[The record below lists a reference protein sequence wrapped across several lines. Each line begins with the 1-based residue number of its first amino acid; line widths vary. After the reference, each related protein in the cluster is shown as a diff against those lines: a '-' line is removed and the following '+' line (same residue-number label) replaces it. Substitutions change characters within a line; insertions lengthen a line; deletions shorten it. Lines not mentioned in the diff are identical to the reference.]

1 MKLELGKIEIRDIRF
16 GEKSCVND
24 HVLSINKEEVERL
37 VLEDDKLIGCH
48 LELAKPGEKTDR
60 KSVV

>member
-16 GEKSCVND
+16 GDKSCVDD

-37 VLEDDKLIGCH
+37 VWKMTNCWLPSGTC
-48 LELAKPGEKTDR
+48 KTG
-60 KSVV
+60 

>member
-16 GEKSCVND
+16 GDKSCVDD

-37 VLEDDKLIGCH
+37 VLEDDKLIGWN
-48 LELAKPGEKTDR
+48 LQNRVRRQESR
-60 KSVV
+60 R

>member
-24 HVLSINKEEVERL
+24 HVLSINKEEVRL
-37 VLEDDKLIGCH
+37 VSFFCVWRE
-48 LELAKPGEKTDR
+48 
-60 KSVV
+60 

>member
-16 GEKSCVND
+16 GDKSCVDD

-37 VLEDDKLIGCH
+37 VLEDDKLLPSGTC
-48 LELAKPGEKTDR
+48 KTG
-60 KSVV
+60 